1 MTLENKLSNLRAVMR
16 PLYITTGTN
25 IGDESITWPTGTG
38 SATYS
43 GSHENTGWYAIVAA
57 QGPST
62 AAKGLVTVKASW
74 EQEFDLS
81 GLRNLLIA
89 PVGNAIQEPEPP
101 AMAWN
106 GYSYMR
112 DYEFWTTAPVDVQ
125 EMRDRIAS
133 PYPAFPHQDYG
144 MGAGSEGAL
153 ISEEQFLFGNVRT
166 YGSDSGFTPLIGFQ
180 RMIQQCNFSEG
191 EIAACPKIYYYRIVY
206 AYGDANNNTPIPFI
220 DFPSR
225 ISAMG
230 IATVEP
236 ESDIAYL
243 AQLQRSTQA
252 PKG

>member
-16 PLYITTGTN
+16 PVYITTGSD
-25 IGDESITWPTGTG
+25 IGGDEISWPTGTDTD
-38 SATYS
+38 SWS
-43 GSHENTGWYAIVAA
+43 GSYENTQWYTSVSAVGSGHAN
-57 QGPST
+57 
-62 AAKGLVTVKASW
+62 KGLVTCVASY
-74 EQEFDLS
+74 EQEFDLG

-89 PVGNAIQEPEPP
+89 PVGNTIQEPEPP
-101 AMAWN
+101 AMAWSV
-106 GYSYMR
+106 YSYMR
-112 DYEFWTTAPVDVQ
+112 DFEFWTTTPIDIS
-125 EMRDRIAS
+125 EMRTRLSS

-144 MGAGSEGAL
+144 VGIGSKGAL

-166 YGSDSGFTPLIGFQ
+166 YGSDAGFTQLIGFQ

-191 EIAACPKIYYYRIVY
+191 EIAACPKIYYYRVVY
-206 AYGDANNNTPIPFI
+206 AYGDSNNGTPIPFI

-225 ISAMG
+225 ISTMG

-252 PKG
+252 PEG